1 MQKIKDFY
9 RKYQTWIENGLF
21 PVLLI
26 LYPFV
31 QINQGI
37 DVSDTAYSLSN
48 FAFFGEMK
56 GTWMTATF
64 LANVLGNL
72 LMKLPSGDTLLGIYC
87 YTTLLQSATAVL
99 VYASLRRRIPAP
111 VLFFGEIGALGLCW
125 CPSTILY
132 NYLTYLLLMGGIL
145 LLYRGICLSLDDG
158 KEKEG
163 RQPDGSCGLPEN
175 GGKVRR
181 RKQVLCYVGA
191 GVLLGANVAVR
202 MPNAVQAMLILALW
216 YGVLLA
222 GKENRRHA
230 WGRLAVD
237 TLWCVLGYL
246 LGFGVPLLCLSL
258 RYGAGAYPSMVQT
271 MFAMTEKAVDY
282 KPTAMLQGMFGDY
295 ARGLFWLLF
304 AGIGILAGAIL
315 FVLQRRLC
323 DKRGAAVLCRVV
335 YSGIFLVLLRFYWGK
350 GVFSFRY
357 YEYSSIYYPA
367 VLLLMVFVFV
377 AVWTVFS
384 RKTDREQ
391 KALAVLLLVQAFV
404 TPLGSNNDLYP
415 ILNALFLVLP
425 FTLWM
430 LCELGKGREV
440 SKRMLWQIPAGILCL
455 FVLIQSIGFH
465 AAFAFQD
472 GVDGTVRDRLVNEP
486 QKARG
491 VYTTEENGALLEELA
506 VYAQDAGLAG
516 REAIFYGEIPGLGYF
531 LDMPSALST
540 FWPALD
546 SYRMQEFEADM
557 EQVRLRAEA
566 DPGGLPVIFLSA
578 ADAAYLSEDADAMNW
593 FGVDKEALSQ
603 DEKLRQLGEFLK
615 ENGYRET
622 FCNASY
628 AVYEADGG

>member
-64 LANVLGNL
+64 LANVLGSL
-72 LMKLPSGDTLLGIYC
+72 LMKLPFGDTLLGIYC

-99 VYASLRRRIPAP
+99 AYASMRRRIPAP
-111 VLFFGEIGALGLCW
+111 VLFLGEMGALGLCW

-132 NYLTYLLLMGGIL
+132 NYLTYLLLMGGML

-175 GGKVRR
+175 GGKARR

-191 GVLLGANVAVR
+191 GGLLGANVAVR

-222 GKENRRHA
+222 GKEDRRRA

-246 LGFGVPLLCLSL
+246 AGFGVPLLCLSL
-258 RYGAGAYPSMVQT
+258 RYGAEAYPSMVQT

-295 ARGLFWLLF
+295 ARGFFWLLF
-304 AGIGILAGAIL
+304 AGIGILAGAVL
-315 FVLQRRLC
+315 SALQRRLC
-323 DKRGAAVLCRVV
+323 DKRGAAVLCRAA
-335 YSGIFLVLLRFYWGK
+335 YGGIFLVLLRFYWGK

-367 VLLLMVFVFV
+367 VLLLTVFVCV

-391 KALAVLLLVQAFV
+391 KVLAVLLLVQAFV

-415 ILNALFLVLP
+415 ILNALFLVFP

-472 GVDGTVRDRLVNEP
+472 GVDGTARDRLVNEP

-540 FWPALD
+540 FWPDLD

-622 FCNASY
+622 FCNASC